1 LKYEMTDYWTGEPL
15 AIDDKLF
22 PRNVTTTIV
31 CLKCVRGFMRG
42 TEGSAPFDQGCATR
56 AADFAAIDYR
66 RTDQALLANAQ
77 VRNYPSAAHPA
88 RSAKR
93 SQM

>member
-1 LKYEMTDYWTGEPL
+1 VECETHIGGPWDDWVRLKYEMTDYWTGEPL

-56 AADFAAIDYR
+56 AADFAAID
-66 RTDQALLANAQ
+66 
-77 VRNYPSAAHPA
+77 
-88 RSAKR
+88 
-93 SQM
+93 